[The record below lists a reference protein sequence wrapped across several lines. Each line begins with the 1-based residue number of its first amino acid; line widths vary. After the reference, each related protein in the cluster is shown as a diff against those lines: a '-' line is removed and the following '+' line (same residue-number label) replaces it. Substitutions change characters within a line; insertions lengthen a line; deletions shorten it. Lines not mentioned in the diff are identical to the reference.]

1 MNKAELVTQISHK
14 TGLKREDS
22 KQALEAFLETVQ
34 ESLANQEK
42 VQLVGFGSFD
52 TKYVKERTGV
62 NPQNPEEIINIPAR
76 YKVSFKPSKTLKEAI
91 NE

>member
-22 KQALEAFLETVQ
+22 KKALEAILETIK
-34 ESLANQEK
+34 ESLANEEK
-42 VQLVGFGSFD
+42 VQLVGFGSFN
-52 TKYVKERTGV
+52 TKFVKERTGV

-76 YKVSFKPSKTLKEAI
+76 YKVSFKPSKTLKETV
-91 NE
+91 NV

>member
-22 KQALEAFLETVQ
+22 KKALEAFLETVQ
-34 ESLANQEK
+34 ESLVNQEK

-52 TKYVKERTGV
+52 TKFVKERTGV

-76 YKVSFKPSKTLKEAI
+76 YKVSFKPSKTLKETI
-91 NE
+91 NA

>member
-1 MNKAELVTQISHK
+1 MNKAELITQIAHK

-22 KQALEAFLETVQ
+22 RKALEAILETIT

-52 TKYVKERTGV
+52 TKFVEERTGV
-62 NPQNPEEIINIPAR
+62 NPQNLAEKIVIPAR
-76 YKVSFKPSKTLKEAI
+76 NKVSFKPSKTLKETI
-91 NE
+91 NA

>member
-22 KQALEAFLETVQ
+22 KKALEAFLETVQ
-34 ESLANQEK
+34 ESLVNQEK

-52 TKYVKERTGV
+52 TKFVKERTGV
-62 NPQNPEEIINIPAR
+62 NPQNPEEIINIPSR
-76 YKVSFKPSKTLKEAI
+76 YKVSFKPSKALKEAI

>member
-22 KQALEAFLETVQ
+22 KKALEAFLETVQ
-34 ESLANQEK
+34 ESLVNQEK

-52 TKYVKERTGV
+52 TKFVKERTGV

-76 YKVSFKPSKTLKEAI
+76 YKVSFKPSKALKEAI

>member
-22 KQALEAFLETVQ
+22 KKALEAFLETVQ
-34 ESLANQEK
+34 ESLVNQEK

-52 TKYVKERTGV
+52 TKFVKERTGV

>member
-22 KQALEAFLETVQ
+22 KKALEAFLETVQ
-34 ESLANQEK
+34 KSLVNQEK

-52 TKYVKERTGV
+52 TKFVKERTGV

-76 YKVSFKPSKTLKEAI
+76 YKVSFKPSKTLKETVNA
-91 NE
+91 

>member
-22 KQALEAFLETVQ
+22 KKALEAFLETVQ
-34 ESLANQEK
+34 ESLVNQEK

-52 TKYVKERTGV
+52 TKFVKERTGV

-76 YKVSFKPSKTLKEAI
+76 YKVSFKPSKTLKETVNA
-91 NE
+91 

>member
-14 TGLKREDS
+14 TGLKRE
-22 KQALEAFLETVQ
+22 EAKRAIEATLDTIQ
-34 ESLANQEK
+34 ESLANEEK

-52 TKYVKERTGV
+52 VKHVGSRTGV
-62 NPQNPEEIINIPAR
+62 NPQNPSEKINIPAR
-76 YKVSFKPSKTLKEAI
+76 NKVSFKPSKTLKEFI

>member
-22 KQALEAFLETVQ
+22 KKALEAFLETVT
-34 ESLANQEK
+34 ESLVNQEK

-76 YKVSFKPSKTLKEAI
+76 YKVSFKPSKTLKETI

>member
-22 KQALEAFLETVQ
+22 KKALEAFLEAVQ
-34 ESLANQEK
+34 ESLVNQEK

-52 TKYVKERTGV
+52 TKFVAERTGV
-62 NPQNPEEIINIPAR
+62 NPQNPEEKITIPAR
-76 YKVSFKPSKTLKEAI
+76 NKVSFKPSKTLKETI
-91 NE
+91 NA